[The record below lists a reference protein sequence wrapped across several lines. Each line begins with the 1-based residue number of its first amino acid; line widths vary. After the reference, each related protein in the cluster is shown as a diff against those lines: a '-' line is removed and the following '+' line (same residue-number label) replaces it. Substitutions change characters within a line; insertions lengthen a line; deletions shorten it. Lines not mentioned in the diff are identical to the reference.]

1 MRSRNEEDDCCRVLG
16 LGGACGASDGHDSGG
31 RRSCDNGVCRVPVY
45 KEYGRDTLTFV
56 NTVLT
61 PRKGLFGMKTKVQ
74 PRTKTLV
81 KQSVQMCARA
91 ANADHKIVK
100 TGTWQWN
107 TTVDRYEYGS
117 ASITYQDTVKMCS
130 YGQARLKSG
139 SALTGTFTVPAS
151 PARSY

>member
-1 MRSRNEEDDCCRVLG
+1 MRKTIVAVCLALAVLVALPMG
-16 LGGACGASDGHDSGG
+16 MTAEAADPATTEYAG
-31 RRSCDNGVCRVPVY
+31 VPVY

>member
-1 MRSRNEEDDCCRVLG
+1 MRKTIVAVCLALAVLVALPMG
-16 LGGACGASDGHDSGG
+16 MTAEAADPATTEYAG
-31 RRSCDNGVCRVPVY
+31 VPVY
-45 KEYGRDTLTFV
+45 KEYGSDTLTFV